1 MARKTLLDIYL
12 TIGLHNQRAAERVYD
27 RIEQRAEK
35 LRKYPRMGPR
45 RPDIR
50 SAVRVLIE
58 PPYIILY
65 EITPDT
71 NDGPIDAVEIVAVLD
86 GRRDWSL
93 GV

>member
-1 MARKTLLDIYL
+1 
-12 TIGLHNQRAAERVYD
+12 LHDQSAAERIHD

-35 LRKYPRMGPR
+35 LKKHPRMGPR

-50 SAVRVLIE
+50 VAARILVE

-71 NDGPIDAVEIVAVLD
+71 EDGPIDTVDIIAVLD
-86 GRRDWSL
+86 GRRDLSL
-93 GV
+93 GI